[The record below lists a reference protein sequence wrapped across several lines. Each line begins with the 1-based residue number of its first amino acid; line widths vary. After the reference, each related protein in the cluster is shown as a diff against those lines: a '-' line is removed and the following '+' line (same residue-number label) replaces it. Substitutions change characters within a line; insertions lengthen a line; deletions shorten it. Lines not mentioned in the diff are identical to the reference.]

1 MMRDL
6 FPRSLKTI
14 LVSLALLPICGCKPA
29 AERQV
34 HYRDRGAAYLKAK
47 NYEKARI
54 ELANALQ
61 INPKD
66 ALARELAGEAAE
78 ALGDGPEA
86 LSNYLIAIVLQPT
99 MTHAR
104 ARLARLYV
112 LTRNPAKAMELTEV
126 GLKFA
131 PDDPQLLVIRGA
143 ARAQQGDRAG
153 ALQDAE
159 TAAAA
164 APDDDFVVALLCSLY
179 RQGGDIDKAILAAQ
193 RGVER
198 MPSNAGLRVI
208 LADLLASAKRYDDA
222 EAQLKQV
229 IAIEPTVVADRSNL
243 AEFYLRRGEPQAAEA
258 ALRDTVAAIP
268 DSVQAKLDL
277 VHFLSSQEADLER
290 ALAQARQY
298 VDAEP
303 ANDELH
309 LAVADYYQQLGRASD
324 AEQLYRGVAAHARND
339 ATDLAAHVRLATLR
353 FAAGDT
359 AQASQL
365 VDQALEDYPTDP
377 EALELRARLAL
388 WRGDVAGAMADLRLI
403 LRDQPANVR
412 VMRLLATAHEL
423 HNEQSLS
430 EDVLRTALQLEPG
443 DVATRTALLQ
453 HLATNGKQDEALQL
467 AQQLVADQPDEPQAV
482 EQLFDLQIARKDY
495 AAARATALKAQQQ
508 QPNSAMGPY
517 LMGIANEAQG
527 YSDAALASYERAL
540 QLQPDFAPPL
550 TALVRLN
557 LAARQPVRALQHLD
571 AVIARNPQNPVA
583 RNLQGE
589 VRLTQGQFADAIG
602 AFEAAVRIQP
612 SWWLPYRG
620 LATAQ
625 TRLEQPQAAIATLQR
640 GLIDTGGSA
649 ELAVNLSAL
658 FEQAGRIDEA
668 IKVCDQLLERD
679 PRSRIGVG
687 NLAML
692 LATYRQD
699 QPSLLRAQQLAAQ
712 LSSRDEPSA
721 LDTRGWVAYKTGAYA
736 QAIDLLQRAVNQVPD
751 SPLLRYRLG
760 LAQWKAGDAAGARRN
775 LEVAVKSGER
785 FVGADE
791 ARAALDRIRNSG

>member
-1 MMRDL
+1 MA
-6 FPRSLKTI
+6 
-14 LVSLALLPICGCKPA
+14 LALLPLCGCKPTA
-29 AERQV
+29 DRQV
-34 HYRDRGAAYLKAK
+34 HYRDRGAAFLQAK

-66 ALARELAGEAAE
+66 ALARELAGETAE
-78 ALGDGPEA
+78 ALGDGPAA
-86 LSNYLIAIVLQPT
+86 LTNYLISIVVQPT

-112 LTRNPAKAMELTEV
+112 LTRDPTKAMELTEV

-143 ARAQQGDRAG
+143 ARAQLGDRAG

-179 RQGGDIDKAILAAQ
+179 RQGGEIDKAILAAQ
-193 RGVER
+193 TGVER
-198 MPSNAGLRVI
+198 LPTNAGLRVI

-222 EAQLKQV
+222 EAQLKQI

-243 AEFYLRRGEPQAAEA
+243 AEFYLRRGKPQAAEA

-277 VHFLSSQEADLER
+277 VHFLSSQADLER

-298 VDAEP
+298 VDSEP
-303 ANDELH
+303 DNDELH

-353 FAAGDT
+353 FAAGDS

-365 VDQALEDYPTDP
+365 VDQALEDYPTDA

-388 WRGDVAGAMADLRLI
+388 WRGDAAGAMADLRLI

-423 HNEQSLS
+423 HNEQSLA

-453 HLATNGKQDEALQL
+453 HLAANGKQDEALQL
-467 AQQLVADQPDEPQAV
+467 AQQLVADQPDQPQAV
-482 EQLFDLQIARKDY
+482 EQLFNLQIARKDY

-517 LMGIANEAQG
+517 LMGLVNEAEAHR
-527 YSDAALASYERAL
+527 DAALASFERAL
-540 QLQPDFAPPL
+540 QVQPDFAPPL
-550 TALVRLN
+550 TALVRLT
-557 LAARQPVRALQHLD
+557 LAARQPERALHYLD
-571 AVIARNPQNPVA
+571 SVIARNPQNPVA

-589 VRLTQGQFADAIG
+589 VRLTQGQFADSMG
-602 AFEAAVRIQP
+602 AFEAAVNIQP

-625 TRLEQPQAAIATLQR
+625 IRLRQPEAAIATLQR
-640 GLIDTGGSA
+640 GLVDTGGSA
-649 ELAVNLSAL
+649 ELAVSLSAL
-658 FEQAGRIDEA
+658 YEQVGRIDDA

-679 PRSRIGVG
+679 PRSRSGAG

-712 LSSRDEPSA
+712 LASRDEPTA

-736 QAIDLLQRAVNQVPD
+736 QAIDLLQRAVDQVPD

-760 LAQWKAGDAAGARRN
+760 IAQWKAGDAAGARRN
-775 LEVAVKSGER
+775 LEVAVKSGEP

-791 ARAALDRIRNSG
+791 ARATLDRIRNSG

>member
-1 MMRDL
+1 MMPHL
-6 FPRSLKTI
+6 IPRSLTMV
-14 LVSLALLPICGCKPA
+14 LVVLALLPLGGCKPA
-29 AERQV
+29 ADRQV
-34 HYRDRGAAYLKAK
+34 HYRDRGAAFLRAK

-78 ALGDGPEA
+78 ALGDGPAA
-86 LSNYLIAIVLQPT
+86 LTNYLIAIVVQPT

-143 ARAQQGDRAG
+143 ARAQLGDRPG

-159 TAAAA
+159 QAAAA

-179 RQGGDIDKAILAAQ
+179 RQGGEIDKAILAAQ
-193 RGVER
+193 SGVER
-198 MPSNAGLRVI
+198 LPANAGLRVI

-222 EAQLKQV
+222 EAQLKQI

-243 AEFYLRRGEPQAAEA
+243 AEFYLRRGKPQAAEA

-268 DSVQAKLDL
+268 ESVQAKLDL
-277 VHFLSSQEADLER
+277 VHFLSSQADLER

-298 VDAEP
+298 VAAEP
-303 ANDELH
+303 DNDELH

-324 AEQLYRGVAAHARND
+324 AEQLYRGVAAHARDD

-353 FAAGDT
+353 FAAGDSV
-359 AQASQL
+359 QASQL
-365 VDQALEDYPTDP
+365 VDQALEDYPTDA
-377 EALELRARLAL
+377 EALELRARLSL

-423 HNEQSLS
+423 HNEQSLA

-453 HLATNGKQDEALQL
+453 HLAANGKQDEALQL

-517 LMGIANEAQG
+517 LMGLVNEAEG
-527 YSDAALASYERAL
+527 HRDAALASYERAL
-540 QLQPDFAPPL
+540 QVQPDFAPPL

-557 LAARQPVRALQHLD
+557 LAALQPEKALNYLD
-571 AVIARNPQNPVA
+571 TVIARNPQNPVA

-589 VRLTQGQFADAIG
+589 VRLTQGQFAASIG
-602 AFEAAVRIQP
+602 SFEAAVRIQP
-612 SWWLPYRG
+612 SWWMPYRG

-640 GLIDTGGSA
+640 GLVDTGGSA

-658 FEQAGRIDEA
+658 YEQAGRIDDA
-668 IKVCDQLLERD
+668 IKVCNQLLERD
-679 PRSRIGVG
+679 PRSRIGAS

-712 LSSRDEPSA
+712 LASRDEPGA

-736 QAIDLLQRAVNQVPD
+736 QAIDLLQRAVDQVPD

-760 LAQWKAGDAAGARRN
+760 LAQWKSGDAAGARRN